1 MKIKSFYA
9 ETMDQ
14 AFQAATTEM
23 GEEAL
28 ILNTREAPSEFRH
41 FGKYEVVCAC
51 ANPPQQSAPPPVP
64 LTTPVPSTPVIAAQY
79 RRIVVLVGPSGAGK
93 TSCCAKIAIKAKCAG
108 NASPALLTW
117 DSTRVGG
124 PDLLRS
130 FADISGIPIRELESP
145 EDLEASLH
153 ELRSHDL
160 LIVDTPAL
168 SIDQDL
174 ALLIAAA
181 HRKLA
186 TAGDTVETHL
196 VLSGA
201 FSSVYLQKCFT
212 RYSIFNP
219 MFLLP
224 THLDEATLDLS
235 SPGLESLAG
244 LRLEWCATGRAVP
257 EDLQEA
263 AQVLAKAAAIE
274 PAPVPPPP
282 VLEITSIEQILTR
295 FRREEFPPSTH
306 LIRTSTRSAA

>member
-9 ETMDQ
+9 ESMDQ
-14 AFQAATTEM
+14 AFQAATAEM

-51 ANPPQQSAPPPVP
+51 ANPPQQSTPASVVP
-64 LTTPVPSTPVIAAQY
+64 TATLPAPVIAAKH
-79 RRIVVLVGPSGAGK
+79 RRIVVLVGPTGAGK
-93 TSCCAKIAIKAKCAG
+93 TSCCAKIAIKAKCSG

-117 DSTRVGG
+117 DSARVGG

-130 FADISGIPIRELESP
+130 FADISGIPIRELECD
-145 EDLEASLH
+145 EDLEAALH
-153 ELRSHDL
+153 DLRSHDL

-168 SIDQDL
+168 SADQGL
-174 ALLIAAA
+174 ALSIAAA
-181 HRKLA
+181 HRKLS
-186 TAGDTVETHL
+186 TDGDNVETHL

-201 FSSVYLQKCFT
+201 FSSAYLQNCFDL
-212 RYSIFNP
+212 YSIFNP
-219 MFLLP
+219 TFLLP

-235 SPGLESLAG
+235 GPGLERLAG
-244 LRLEWCATGRAVP
+244 LHLAWCTTGRAVP
-257 EDLQEA
+257 EDLQES
-263 AQVLAKAAAIE
+263 AQVLAKAAAIK

-282 VLEITSIEQILTR
+282 APEVTSINQILTR
-295 FRREEFPPSTH
+295 FRREEIPPSTH